1 MKFFFLV
8 LLVFSSCVFAQNKID
23 LRKTPDKAFGHYLA
37 EVFDIA
43 YREIGYEINYVDLPF
58 VREVDLAVKS
68 ELGGVL
74 ARDIVIGAKERSL
87 TRVNIP
93 LFSYEVIMLANT
105 KVCGTC
111 EYDSLEIVGYP
122 RGGEIYQAH
131 VDNLP
136 DKINKVAI
144 GGVDNL
150 TKMLEKGRVD
160 AIIFSDIL
168 LAEELLDNPDLLIL
182 ILEKRFDYHYLAPA
196 YKHLKSPLEQTL
208 QNMVNTGKLAELKNK
223 YGIN

>member
-1 MKFFFLV
+1 MKFVFLV
-8 LLVFSSCVFAQNKID
+8 LLTFATGVFAQNKIE
-23 LRKTPDKAFGHYLA
+23 LRKTPDMAFGHYLN
-37 EVFDIA
+37 EVFEIA
-43 YREIGYEINYVDLPF
+43 YREIGYEVNYVDLPF

-68 ELGGVL
+68 QLGGVL
-74 ARDIVIGAKERSL
+74 ARDIVIGVKQKSL

-105 KVCGTC
+105 KVCGVC

-131 VDNLP
+131 VDSLP
-136 DKINKVAI
+136 DRINKVAI
-144 GGVDNL
+144 GSVDNL

-168 LAEELLDNPDLLIL
+168 LAKELLDNPNLLIL

-196 YKHLKSPLEQTL
+196 YKHLKTPLEQAL
-208 QNMVNTGKLAELKNK
+208 QNMINSGKLAELKNK